1 MSDENQKKQEDAA
14 VQATE
19 GEEEVK
25 WERWQKK
32 RIFVRELS
40 GKYEEIYKELYAQPR
55 IIKSKDCP
63 VKGGPILFG
72 QKNINPQNSRII
84 QAFETH
90 IETFAPSG
98 YGQRHYHINS
108 AVFYILHG
116 RGHDVHNG
124 FHYPWKAGDAA
135 IVENSCVHQHFNDDP
150 ENYATILVI
159 KAKPTFGFNHMMIQK
174 NIVYPPVEPRP
185 GFENFRPVVRGEYAP
200 LEI

>member
-63 VKGGPILFG
+63 
-72 QKNINPQNSRII
+72 R
-84 QAFETH
+84 
-90 IETFAPSG
+90 
-98 YGQRHYHINS
+98 
-108 AVFYILHG
+108 
-116 RGHDVHNG
+116 
-124 FHYPWKAGDAA
+124 
-135 IVENSCVHQHFNDDP
+135 
-150 ENYATILVI
+150 
-159 KAKPTFGFNHMMIQK
+159 
-174 NIVYPPVEPRP
+174 
-185 GFENFRPVVRGEYAP
+185 
-200 LEI
+200 